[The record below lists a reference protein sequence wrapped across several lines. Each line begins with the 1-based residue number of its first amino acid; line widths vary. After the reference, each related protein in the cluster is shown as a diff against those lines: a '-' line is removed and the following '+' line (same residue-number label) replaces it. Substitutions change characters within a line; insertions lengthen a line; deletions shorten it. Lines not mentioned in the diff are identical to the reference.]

1 MNPAVVY
8 VLTQGL
14 DILPRRKLEHR
25 GHTLEEFDT
34 TVPGGVLARS

>member
-1 MNPAVVY
+1 MLINVIASI
-8 VLTQGL
+8 G
-14 DILPRRKLEHR
+14 E